1 MSLKTFLIKGSAA
14 SLLFFAA
21 VGCGQKAEVNETP
34 EEKLSVEFAQTEV
47 SVPVNGTQALE
58 LNVTPADRAGEVIVT
73 VADESVISIESS
85 EITAKGISLSL
96 KALKLS
102 STTIYAIHDDLDAP
116 AECVVSVAPIG
127 VQSIS
132 LDKTTSKIKVAA
144 TDTLSLKITP
154 EDATSP
160 LVSWKSDNEAVA
172 TVEGGVVTAVA
183 PGEAVI
189 TATCSGLSASCN
201 VSVYAVYAT
210 SLSLSV
216 DGIATAAKLISVGEK
231 FKLDADILPK
241 DVSYRTVEWS
251 VEDEDIVSCE
261 PITVDG
267 NTVSA
272 YITALKPGKSGVSA
286 KISDGSA
293 EGCFSASI
301 EVSVQ
306 QTSRPSTE
314 PKIGDYYYSDGT
326 WSDGGLVSINEDGT
340 GAVWLTGLDKP
351 APDPNKTVIGIVFQT
366 NQERISETEKA
377 LGFTHGL
384 VFCLKAAF
392 APIKTE
398 PDADHRLDSL
408 TRYSMSSTSIIANL
422 TPHRG
427 TEDCYSDIEGYSINQ
442 TMLSYYPKGSD
453 ALKQYP
459 AFDWINTDFAPAAP
473 VGTSGWYIPSSGQ
486 VWDLIVNL
494 CGDEVANVY
503 ANVKDGNVDL
513 YRVDS
518 YYPELKSFSFN
529 PVEKLNSYW
538 SLVPAE
544 MKHNLKYSRE
554 SGSSVRSCEL
564 MTSSLY
570 LNSDSETDCIIYI
583 MSTSGELMPFMD
595 YTDDSVVCHPVLSF

>member
-14 SLLFFAA
+14 SLLFFALA
-21 VGCGQKAEVNETP
+21 SCGEKTEVKETP
-34 EEKLSVEFAQTEV
+34 EEKLSVEFAQAEV
-47 SVPVNGTQALE
+47 SVPVNATQTLE
-58 LNVTPADRAGEVIVT
+58 INITPADRADEVIVT
-73 VADESVISIESS
+73 VVDESVISIESS
-85 EITAKGISLSL
+85 EFTSKGITLSL

-102 STTIYAIHDDLDAP
+102 STTIYAIHNDLDAP
-116 AECVVSVAPIG
+116 AECAVSVAPIG
-127 VQSIS
+127 VESIS
-132 LDKTTSKIKVAA
+132 LDKTSSKIKVAA
-144 TDTLSLKITP
+144 TDTLSLKIFP

-189 TATCSGLSASCN
+189 TASCSGLSASCN
-201 VSVYAVYAT
+201 VSVYAVYAS
-210 SLSLSV
+210 SLTLSV
-216 DGIATAAKLISVGEK
+216 DGTAAADKLISVGEK

-241 DVSYRTVEWS
+241 DVSYMNIEWAM
-251 VEDEDIVSCE
+251 ENEDIVSCE
-261 PITVDG
+261 PIVVDG
-267 NTVSA
+267 NSVSA
-272 YITALKPGKSGVSA
+272 YLTAVKPGKSRVSA
-286 KISDGSA
+286 KISDGTA
-293 EGCFSASI
+293 EGFLSASI

-306 QTSRPSTE
+306 QSSRPSTD

-351 APDPNKTVIGIVFQT
+351 APDPDKTVIGIVFQT
-366 NQERISETEKA
+366 NPERISETEKA
-377 LGFTHGL
+377 LGYTHGL

-408 TRYSMSSTSIIANL
+408 TRYSMSNTSTIANL
-422 TPHRG
+422 ISHTG
-427 TEDCYSDIEGYSINQ
+427 TEACYNDIDGYSINQ
-442 TMLSYYPKGSD
+442 TMLSYYPKGSN

-459 AFDWINTDFAPAAP
+459 AFDWVNTDFSPAAP

-486 VWDLIVNL
+486 IWDLIVNF
-494 CGDEVANVY
+494 CGDEVANVFTQ
-503 ANVKDGNVDL
+503 AKEGNVAL

-518 YYPELKSFSFN
+518 YYPEMKSFSFN

-538 SLVPAE
+538 SLVPAS

-554 SGSSVRSCEL
+554 SGSSYRICEL

-570 LNSDSETDCIIYI
+570 QNSDSGTECIIYW
-583 MSTSGELMPFMD
+583 MSASGELMPFMD
-595 YTDDSVVCHPVLSF
+595 NTDDSIVCHPVLSF